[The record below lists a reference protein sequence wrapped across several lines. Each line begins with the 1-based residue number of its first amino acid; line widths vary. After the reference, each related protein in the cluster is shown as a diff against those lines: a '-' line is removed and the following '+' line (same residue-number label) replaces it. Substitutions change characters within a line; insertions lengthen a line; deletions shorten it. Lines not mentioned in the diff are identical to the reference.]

1 MAMLVAALREGGM
14 AGKLERVCVFG
25 PGPDSPELPIVEG
38 EGSARAIV
46 WPGVGARFR
55 SMHRISLGAGART
68 AELRHPMEAVYY
80 IIAGG
85 GSVRDGAAADATALI
100 EGSMIFVEPG
110 TRYAIEAGAEGIE
123 VLGGPCPPDPALY
136 AGL

>member
-38 EGSARAIV
+38 EGSACAIV
-46 WPGVGARFR
+46 WPGVGATFR

-68 AELRHPMEAVYY
+68 VELRHPMEAVYY

-85 GSVRDGAAADATALI
+85 GSVRDGAAQAGTALT

-123 VLGGPCPPDPALY
+123 VLGGPCPPDPVLY
-136 AGL
+136 EGL

>member
-25 PGPDSPELPIVEG
+25 PGPDSPELPIVDG

-68 AELRHPMEAVYY
+68 VALRHPMEAVYY
-80 IIAGG
+80 IVAGG
-85 GSVRDGAAADATALI
+85 GSVRDGDAHATTALI